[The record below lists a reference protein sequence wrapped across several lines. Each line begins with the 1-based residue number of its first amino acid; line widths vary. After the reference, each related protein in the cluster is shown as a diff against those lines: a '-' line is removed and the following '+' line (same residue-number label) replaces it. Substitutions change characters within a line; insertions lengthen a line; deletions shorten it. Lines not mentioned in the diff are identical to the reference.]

1 MNSQAPPA
9 GLPASGAPADVAFRR
24 ARRVRLDTPL
34 RLLNVPSL
42 VLIAAFTLA
51 PIVYVA
57 YLSTLDLRIGAP
69 GSGGFAGW
77 ANYRFVLSDG
87 AVAAAF
93 RNTLYFAVLSV
104 AAATLAGLGV
114 ALLLDSDAPGT
125 GLLMAGAVLAWG
137 IPEIVNASM
146 WQWIYNPT
154 FGSLNGLLVS
164 LHLTDRYRAWLSTP
178 VSAMHAVIF
187 AYTWKLVPFVVI
199 ILYAALRS
207 VPLDYYE
214 SAALDGAGPWAR
226 FRYVTMPFIAPA
238 LAVAVLFCVV
248 WSMRAFD
255 IIYVLTSGG
264 PGQAT
269 TVLSYFTFAKA
280 FQFGDL
286 GAAAAVACLLTL
298 VTLALTFGYWRA
310 LPQEGGS

>member
-1 MNSQAPPA
+1 M
-9 GLPASGAPADVAFRR
+9 PASRTQWARMDV
-24 ARRVRLDTPL
+24 PL
-34 RLLNVPSL
+34 RLLNLPSL
-42 VLIAAFTLA
+42 VLIAAFT
-51 PIVYVA
+51 IVPVAYVA

-69 GSGGFAGW
+69 ASGGFAGL

-87 AVAAAF
+87 SVATAF
-93 RNTLYFAVLSV
+93 RNTVYFAVLSV
-104 AAATLAGLGV
+104 AVANAVGLGI
-114 ALLLDSDAPGT
+114 ALLLDTDAPGS
-125 GLLMAGAVLAWG
+125 GWLVVGAVLAWG

-164 LHLTDRYRAWLSTP
+164 LHVIGGYRAWLSTP
-178 VSAMHAVIF
+178 ASAMHAVIF
-187 AYTWKLVPFVVI
+187 AYSWKLVPFVVI

-207 VPLDYYE
+207 VPADYYE
-214 SAALDGAGPWAR
+214 SAQLDGAGSWAR
-226 FRYVTMPFIAPA
+226 FRYITVPFIAPA
-238 LAVAVLFCVV
+238 LTVAVLFCAV

-264 PGQAT
+264 PGEAT

-298 VTLALTFGYWRA
+298 MTLAITFGYWRA
-310 LPQEGGS
+310 LPQGDGS

>member
-1 MNSQAPPA
+1 M
-9 GLPASGAPADVAFRR
+9 
-24 ARRVRLDTPL
+24 PL
-34 RLLNVPSL
+34 RLLNLPSL
-42 VLIAAFTLA
+42 VLIAAFT
-51 PIVYVA
+51 IVPVAYVA
-57 YLSTLDLRIGAP
+57 YLSALDLRIGAP

-77 ANYRFVLSDG
+77 ANYRFVLSDSS
-87 AVAAAF
+87 VATAF

-104 AAATLAGLGV
+104 AVANAVGLGI
-114 ALLLDSDAPGT
+114 ALLLDTDAPGS
-125 GLLMAGAVLAWG
+125 GWLVVGAVLAWG

-164 LHLTDRYRAWLSTP
+164 LHVIDGYRAWLSTP

-187 AYTWKLVPFVVI
+187 AYSWKLVPFVVI

-207 VPLDYYE
+207 VPADYYE
-214 SAALDGAGPWAR
+214 SAQLDGAGGWAR
-226 FRYVTMPFIAPA
+226 FRYITVPFIAPA
-238 LAVAVLFCVV
+238 ITVAVLFCVV

-264 PGQAT
+264 PGEAT

-298 VTLALTFGYWRA
+298 MTLALTFGYWRA
-310 LPQEGGS
+310 LPQGDGS